1 MTNWNLALTIYFV
14 EIKFTPHSGLGKHF
28 FSKRQRNRKET
39 KCYHISFPLNHFLPF
54 PLYFSASLPFLSFS
68 SDSTLKSCSICCT
81 ACPEARPPQICI
93 CICVWVLKPIY
104 QIGPILFFC
113 CHTLPS
119 TWFYEWLIHLCDVRK
134 YLFLAMYYACPNVLY
149 FNLILMYG
157 EDVLVRL
164 YCHVL
169 GGSHP
174 IVVLVDLPP
183 VATAEGESSSEKE
196 EEEEEERPTNSRTS
210 STESSQL
217 FSVFSTLSTRQPST
231 RQGKAGG
238 GPGGQQLLLHC
249 QQTCEGTT

>member
-1 MTNWNLALTIYFV
+1 MYLYLWLGFEAHLHHRAIILLLLPYTAINLVLWMSDTSVWCKEMFV
-14 EIKFTPHSGLGKHF
+14 PS
-28 FSKRQRNRKET
+28 N
-39 KCYHISFPLNHFLPF
+39 
-54 PLYFSASLPFLSFS
+54 
-68 SDSTLKSCSICCT
+68 TL
-81 ACPEARPPQICI
+81 
-93 CICVWVLKPIY
+93 
-104 QIGPILFFC
+104 
-113 CHTLPS
+113 
-119 TWFYEWLIHLCDVRK
+119 
-134 YLFLAMYYACPNVLY
+134 YACPSVLY
-149 FNLILMYG
+149 FNLILIYG
-157 EDVLVRL
+157 EDALVRL

-183 VATAEGESSSEKE
+183 VATAEGESSSEE

-249 QQTCEGTT
+249 QQTCERTT